1 MRCPECGSASIQSF
15 GKRNWLYPVALL
27 VVLPT
32 VFAQLHQASS
42 PIDYRCAACG
52 LRFARRTTA
61 ARFALFL
68 LIFVLAGVVLLLA
81 FVSLSSLAR

>member
-42 PIDYRCAACG
+42 SIDYRCAECG
-52 LRFARRTTA
+52 SRFARRTTA
-61 ARFALFL
+61 ARFALFVM
-68 LIFVLAGVVLLLA
+68 IFVLAGVVLLLA
-81 FVSLSSLAR
+81 FVALSSLAR